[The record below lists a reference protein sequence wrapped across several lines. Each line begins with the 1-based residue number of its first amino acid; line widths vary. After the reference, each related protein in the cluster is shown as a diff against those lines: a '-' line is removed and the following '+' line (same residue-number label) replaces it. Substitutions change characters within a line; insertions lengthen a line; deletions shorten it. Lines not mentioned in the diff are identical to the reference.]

1 MSIFNNHQD
10 RPGWAYVEAN
20 ELYYRQIHMNEVR
33 DTDVEHDY
41 TTKGLWVNLSSP
53 TATLM
58 SLKGVNFLNSHHQAY
73 KQHYEPIQNYNPPVT
88 DLDTKPPAKTKNRK
102 TK

>member
-33 DTDVEHDY
+33 DEDVEHDY
-41 TTKGLWVNLSSP
+41 TTRGLWVNLQSP

-58 SLKGVNFLNSHHQAY
+58 TLKGVSFLNTKHQAY
-73 KQHYEPIQNYNPPVT
+73 KNYGQTEHAPVT
-88 DLDTKPPAKTKNRK
+88 DLDTKPPARTRARRTK
-102 TK
+102 